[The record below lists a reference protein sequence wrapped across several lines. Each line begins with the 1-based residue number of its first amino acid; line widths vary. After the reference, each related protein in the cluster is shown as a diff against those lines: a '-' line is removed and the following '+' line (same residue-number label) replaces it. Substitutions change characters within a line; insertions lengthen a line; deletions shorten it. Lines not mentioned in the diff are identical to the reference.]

1 MFLFELENR
10 EVRINKCL
18 VTGASGFLGR
28 ALCQTLQ
35 EQGHRV
41 DVVGRNPGDL
51 QYGGCQWLVDLSSEL
66 IPLEALDDVD
76 TVFYLAGIAHASRS
90 APLPDKLYLQVNYKA
105 PVDLLKKSQAQGV
118 KRFVYI
124 SSVKAE
130 FNRSDIE
137 AADIYS
143 KSKYLAEQAMLDA
156 AKKSTDIHIVI
167 IRPCLIYGDG
177 VRGNLYS
184 MLKWIDR
191 GWFPPLPRNTGKRS
205 MISREDVVSAILCVA
220 ENNKAHGGYYILADR
235 EPMCARELQDEFRS
249 ALGLRPL
256 NWHVP
261 LMFFKLL
268 SLLGDFTE
276 KVTGRVMPVNGEVVN
291 KIFSS
296 EYYSSEKINRELGWV
311 AQYTFSDRVAGL
323 VTDYLADPSSFH

>member
-1 MFLFELENR
+1 MKIEN
-10 EVRINKCL
+10 CL

-35 EQGHRV
+35 KQGLRV
-41 DVVGRNPGDL
+41 DVVSRNASDL
-51 QYGGCQWLVDLSSEL
+51 EYGGRQWLVDLASNL
-66 IPLEALDDVD
+66 MPLEALDNID
-76 TVFYLAGIAHASRS
+76 TVFYLAGIAHTSRS
-90 APLPDKLYLQVNYKA
+90 ASLPDNVYLQVNYKA

-124 SSVKAE
+124 SSVKAG
-130 FNRSDIE
+130 FNGSDIE
-137 AADIYS
+137 TADIYS

-156 AKKSTDIHIVI
+156 AKKSNEMHIVI

-177 VRGNLYS
+177 VRGNLHS
-184 MLKWIDR
+184 MLKGIDH

-205 MISREDVVSAILCVA
+205 MVSREDVVSAILCVA
-220 ENNKAHGGYYILADR
+220 ENNKAHGSYYILADSQA
-235 EPMCARELQDEFRS
+235 MCARELQDEFRS

-256 NWHVP
+256 SWQLP

-268 SLLGDFTE
+268 SRLGDFVE
-276 KVTGRVMPVNGEVVN
+276 KVTGRVMPVNGEVVS
-291 KIFSS
+291 KLFSS
-296 EYYSSEKINRELGWV
+296 ECYSSEKIHRELGWV

-323 VTDYLADPSSFH
+323 VADYFADPSSSH